1 VHPFGVV
8 WGGGR
13 PFFSF
18 LFARSGNLALFEKSI
33 LCDSPFWIL
42 NGPIHHFV
50 CEFYEFT
57 ADAAP
62 RPCSPGMFGAP
73 NAAIAHQQAQQ
84 AASQPSQQPV
94 PAVPQNVA
102 QTGAGGAAPA
112 AGGGQNLKFESA
124 LGFLDKVKTVFADQQ
139 DVYNRFLDIMKGF
152 KTQTY
157 VFIPNLDIFT
167 HFQPDFLHGNR
178 CGPFS
183 DRFAGEDLLFTGARL
198 SANYFP
204 NFWKVIFPSFWYRIL
219 SLFQRN
225 EFQPF
230 FRRGTG
236 SDPKPI

>member
-1 VHPFGVV
+1 VAYRYFGAV
-8 WGGGR
+8 
-13 PFFSF
+13 
-18 LFARSGNLALFEKSI
+18 FARSGCAVRQQRSTCLASTRILEFESAA
-33 LCDSPFWIL
+33 S
-42 NGPIHHFV
+42 V
-50 CEFYEFT
+50 C
-57 ADAAP
+57 
-62 RPCSPGMFGAP
+62 R
-73 NAAIAHQQAQQ
+73 NAHQQAQQ